1 MKGMRVFAL
10 VSAVLFA
17 SSFVT
22 AQSVVEAA
30 KKEKERRE
38 NLKGKT
44 TQVVTNADLAKTQ
57 KKPAVATPT
66 PVVDETQPGAPVG
79 GVPPKDVSAAAAPEK
94 PGADLQSEARKKYE
108 EKKADLETKWA
119 AAKELVELLDLKMNA
134 LWQQYY
140 SFNSMVQKDQVQR
153 TISETFQKLQTAKAD
168 EVKAKE
174 ELDKF
179 TASGGKD
186 YIPPVIK

>member
-1 MKGMRVFAL
+1 MKGMRFFAL
-10 VSAVLFA
+10 VGAVLLA
-17 SSFVT
+17 SSLVA
-22 AQSVVEAA
+22 AQSVAEAA

-57 KKPAVATPT
+57 KKPAVATPA
-66 PVVDETQPGAPVG
+66 PVVDETQAGAPVG
-79 GVPPKDVSAAAAPEK
+79 GAPPKDVSAAAPPETSAAALK
-94 PGADLQSEARKKYE
+94 SEARKKYE
-108 EKKADLETKWA
+108 EKKAELETKWT

-134 LWQQYY
+134 LGQQYY
-140 SFNSMVQKDQVQR
+140 SFNSMVQKDQIQR

-186 YIPPVIK
+186 FIPAVIK